1 MNMEAG
7 RSFSFVFLSGESAVR
22 AALKRM
28 TGALEDLDMTREEIG
43 SAEMVLGEV
52 LNNVVEHAYGAH
64 RSGPIE
70 LRCRRLT
77 GAVRFRVRDRGTE
90 MPRQSLP
97 QGTLPPMGNTLAD
110 LPEGGFGWH
119 LVHSLA
125 CDLSYQRADGINELC
140 LTIPCQ
146 DGGGPNSD
154 RVFS

>member
-22 AALKRM
+22 AALKRI
-28 TGALEDLDMTREEIG
+28 TGALEDLELTREEIG

-64 RSGPIE
+64 LSGPIE
-70 LRCRRLT
+70 LRGERLT

-90 MPRQSLP
+90 MPQQSLP
-97 QGTLPPMGNTLAD
+97 RGGLPPMGNSLAD

-125 CDLSYQRADGINELC
+125 LDLSYQRADGVNELC

-146 DGGGPNSD
+146 DAGGPNSD